1 MKKLIIPIG
10 ALLLSNITYAQLF
23 TISSNE
29 NYIQSKTYLD
39 YNGTSATKSSETVQY
54 FDGLGR
60 PKQVVNVKASPL
72 GRDVVTHI
80 EYDPFG
86 RQVKDYL
93 PVPQLSTSNGNYYS
107 GPLGVYPNTYGNEKI
122 YSEKVLESSPLDR
135 VLEQKQ
141 VGNDWNG
148 KSVKFSY
155 DTNGLNEVY
164 QFTTSTSWV
173 DGATKSVL
181 SLSPATV
188 YAPNQLYKNSVKDE
202 DGNETIEF
210 KNGRGQ
216 IVLVRKVMSPA
227 ENVDTY
233 YVYNE
238 YDQLAFVIPPLAVHK
253 PITDDLLNTLCYQYH
268 YDGRGRLVE
277 KKLPGK
283 GWEFMVYDKADRLML
298 TQDANMKGSGK
309 WLMTKYDEFG
319 RVAYTGIFSSN
330 DSRAT
335 IQDQI
340 KDLVIYDA
348 RHSTGI
354 VRNGM
359 NIYYTAVYFIPESI
373 LSVNYY
379 DSYPAYSF
387 NPAFPSTI
395 QGEPVLTETPAADGR
410 STKGLPV
417 MSFVKNIEDDNWTR
431 NYTYYDQKGRAIGSH
446 SVNHLGGYTRTESK
460 LDFAGIT
467 KQTVTRHKRLST
479 DTERVITE
487 TFDYDSQNRLVTHKH
502 KIDNNA
508 EEILA
513 QNTYNE
519 ISQVTNKKVG
529 GVTASSPLQQIDYK
543 YNIRGW
549 LTQINDP
556 ANLGNDLFGYKIK
569 YNEVQGLEVPNTNY
583 PNHKVKPKYNGNIA
597 EVDWK
602 TSTGANDNVRRYG
615 YVYDPL
621 NRLTAGFYQKDTNP
635 SGKEYNELFAYDLN
649 GNILNLVRTQGLLP
663 GSTEAMVID
672 NLIYSYTGNRLTKVS
687 DAYLNSL
694 GYPVGGNEIG
704 YDDNGN
710 MTTQLDKGISSIQY
724 NYLNLPRK
732 ITQNSKVMDYIYR
745 ADGVKVKKVFGTET
759 TDYLDGFQYTNSILK
774 FFPTAEGYFNVET
787 GKYVYNYTDHLGNTR
802 LSYAKNGAG
811 TEIIEESNYYPFGL
825 KHEGYN
831 VLTGN
836 PSYKYKY
843 NGKEL
848 QETGMYDYG
857 ARFYMPDIGRW
868 GVIDPLAEK
877 MTRHSPYNYA
887 FNNPIMF
894 IDPDGREGKDWYQ
907 NNLTQNIEWHDGSA
921 ELDGYTNLTAINN
934 TRVLGVENGQTVQE
948 FNLNSDGSFTAGG
961 QTFNN
966 GESATTLIGTTITSK
981 PGFDLG
987 KWLSHLGNEG
997 GDFYSN
1003 LGGSGPREDT
1013 NPFFRGDIDKMVDVG
1028 GYFGGIHNGLSRGDQ
1043 GISLMNTMVDVMSL
1057 IDLAVSAAGS
1067 TKSSSNAVAAEP
1079 DTLSYH
1085 GSQAVGLNIYRGSGG
1100 GITGVGVKTQ
1110 DIHLS
1115 GLSRSQRDSVSSRV
1129 SADEIKR
1136 NNQKDSVLRR
1146 IMKSR

>member
-1 MKKLIIPIG
+1 
-10 ALLLSNITYAQLF
+10 
-23 TISSNE
+23 
-29 NYIQSKTYLD
+29 
-39 YNGTSATKSSETVQY
+39 
-54 FDGLGR
+54 
-60 PKQVVNVKASPL
+60 
-72 GRDVVTHI
+72 
-80 EYDPFG
+80 
-86 RQVKDYL
+86 
-93 PVPQLSTSNGNYYS
+93 
-107 GPLGVYPNTYGNEKI
+107 
-122 YSEKVLESSPLDR
+122 
-135 VLEQKQ
+135 
-141 VGNDWNG
+141 
-148 KSVKFSY
+148 
-155 DTNGLNEVY
+155 
-164 QFTTSTSWV
+164 
-173 DGATKSVL
+173 
-181 SLSPATV
+181 
-188 YAPNQLYKNSVKDE
+188 
-202 DGNETIEF
+202 
-210 KNGRGQ
+210 
-216 IVLVRKVMSPA
+216 
-227 ENVDTY
+227 
-233 YVYNE
+233 
-238 YDQLAFVIPPLAVHK
+238 
-253 PITDDLLNTLCYQYH
+253 
-268 YDGRGRLVE
+268 
-277 KKLPGK
+277 
-283 GWEFMVYDKADRLML
+283 
-298 TQDANMKGSGK
+298 
-309 WLMTKYDEFG
+309 
-319 RVAYTGIFSSN
+319 GIFSSN

-335 IQDQI
+335 IQGQI

-348 RHSTGI
+348 RHSTGF
-354 VRNGM
+354 VRNGI
-359 NIYYTAVYFIPESI
+359 NIYYTAVYFTPESI

-395 QGEPVLTETPAADGR
+395 QGEPVLTDTHTADGR

-529 GVTASSPLQQIDYK
+529 GVTASSPLQQIDYQ

-556 ANLGNDLFGYKIK
+556 ANLGNDLFGYKIR

-583 PNHKVKPKYNGNIA
+583 PNQKVKPKYNGNIA

-635 SGKEYNELFAYDLN
+635 SGKEYNELFAYDVN

-672 NLIYSYTGNRLTKVS
+672 NLIYSYTGNRLTNVS

-732 ITQNSKVMDYIYR
+732 ITQNSKVTDYIYR
-745 ADGVKVKKVFGTET
+745 ADGVKVRKVFGTET

-787 GKYVYNYTDHLGNTR
+787 GKYVYNYTDHLGNVR

-831 VLTGN
+831 ILTGN
-836 PSYKYKY
+836 PAYNYKYQ
-843 NGKEL
+843 GQEL
-848 QETGMYDYG
+848 QETGWYSFKWRNYMSDVG
-857 ARFYMPDIGRW
+857 RFFN
-868 GVIDPLAEK
+868 IDPLSEKYAYQSHYNFSENRVIDARELEGLEAVLVKDTKANQPIIKTANNGQYADNPNTKTVHVFAHGNPSAMYNDNVTSEQKKAGLGTVDTGGKLNNILNQSSDLWKNSESKEGFTVVLHSCRTGRATIDKDGNVTESVAEK
-877 MTRHSPYNYA
+877 MSGSKEMKGVTIIA
-887 FNNPIMF
+887 
-894 IDPDGREGKDWYQ
+894 PDERDGFSNKGTEVGPQSTYSTDRNGEYLPNTPKSEHGRQTGQFGKWNSFQ
-907 NNLTQNIEWHDGSA
+907 
-921 ELDGYTNLTAINN
+921 
-934 TRVLGVENGQTVQE
+934 NGQQTSQQPGNTKPQGMDQRSLWDRI
-948 FNLNSDGSFTAGG
+948 FN
-961 QTFNN
+961 
-966 GESATTLIGTTITSK
+966 
-981 PGFDLG
+981 
-987 KWLSHLGNEG
+987 
-997 GDFYSN
+997 
-1003 LGGSGPREDT
+1003 
-1013 NPFFRGDIDKMVDVG
+1013 
-1028 GYFGGIHNGLSRGDQ
+1028 
-1043 GISLMNTMVDVMSL
+1043 
-1057 IDLAVSAAGS
+1057 
-1067 TKSSSNAVAAEP
+1067 
-1079 DTLSYH
+1079 
-1085 GSQAVGLNIYRGSGG
+1085 
-1100 GITGVGVKTQ
+1100 
-1110 DIHLS
+1110 
-1115 GLSRSQRDSVSSRV
+1115 
-1129 SADEIKR
+1129 
-1136 NNQKDSVLRR
+1136 
-1146 IMKSR
+1146 

>member
-1 MKKLIIPIG
+1 MKKMIIPIG
-10 ALLLSNITYAQLF
+10 ALLLSNIIYGQLS

-39 YNGTSATKSSETVQY
+39 YNGTTATKSSETVQY

-60 PKQVVNVKASPL
+60 PKQIVNITASPL

-80 EYDPFG
+80 EYDQFG

-93 PVPQLSTSNGNYYS
+93 PVSQLSTSNGNYYS
-107 GPLGVYPNTYGNEKI
+107 VPLGVSPTTYGNEKI
-122 YSEKVLESSPLDR
+122 YSEKVLENSPLDR
-135 VLEQKQ
+135 ILEQKQ
-141 VGNDWNG
+141 VGNVWNG
-148 KSVKFSY
+148 KSVKFGY
-155 DTNGLNEVY
+155 DTNGFNEVY
-164 QFTTSTSWV
+164 QFTTTTSWV

-202 DGNETIEF
+202 DDNETIEF
-210 KNGRGQ
+210 KNGKGQ
-216 IVLVRKVMSPA
+216 VLLVRKVKSSS
-227 ENVDTY
+227 EHIDTY

-238 YDQLAFVIPPLAVHK
+238 YDQLAFVIPPMAVHK
-253 PITDDLLNTLCYQYH
+253 PITDDLLNTLCYQYR

-298 TQDANMKGSGK
+298 SQDTNMKGSGK
-309 WLMTKYDEFG
+309 WLMTKYDQFG
-319 RVAYTGIFSSN
+319 RVAYTGIFSSS

-335 IQDQI
+335 IQNQI

-348 RHSTGI
+348 RDSTGF

-359 NIYYTAVYFIPESI
+359 NIYYTAVYFTPESI

-387 NPAFPSTI
+387 NPAFPSAI
-395 QGEPVLTETPAADGR
+395 QGEPVLPATPAADGR

-417 MSFVKNIEDDNWTR
+417 MSFVKNIEDDSWTK
-431 NYTYYDQKGRAIGSH
+431 NYTYYDTKGRAIGSH
-446 SVNHLGGYTRTESK
+446 SINHLGGYTHTESK
-460 LDFAGIT
+460 LDFAGMP
-467 KQTVTRHKRLST
+467 KQTITRHKRLNA
-479 DTERVITE
+479 DTERIITE

-519 ISQVTNKKVG
+519 LSQLGSKKVG

-583 PNHKVKPKYNGNIA
+583 PNQKVKPKYNGNIA

-602 TSTGANDNVRRYG
+602 TSTEANDNVRRYG

-694 GYPVGGNEIG
+694 GYPVGGNEIA

-710 MTTQLDKGISSIQY
+710 MITQLDKGISSIQY

-732 ITQNSKVMDYIYR
+732 IVQNSKATDYIYR
-745 ADGVKVKKVFGTET
+745 ADGFKVRKVFGTET
-759 TDYLDGFQYTNSILK
+759 TDYLDGFQYVNSTLK
-774 FFPTAEGYFNVET
+774 FFPTSEGYFNMET
-787 GKYVYNYTDHLGNTR
+787 GKYVYNYTDHLGNVR
-802 LSYAKNGAG
+802 LSYVKNGAG
-811 TEIIEESNYYPFGL
+811 TEIMEESNYYPFGL

-831 VLTGN
+831 ALAGN
-836 PSYKYKY
+836 PAYKYKY

-857 ARFYMPDIGRW
+857 ARFYMPDVGRW
-868 GVIDPLAEK
+868 GVVDPLAEK

-887 FNNPIMF
+887 FNNPLSF
-894 IDPDGREGKDWYQ
+894 IDPDGRQAMKPTPKEAAAMAAHVYGDKKDNILIGGWRVSQTKFEGLRLTDDSGFKSQIYERVVDGKVTEYTYATAGTEADWGDVGADVKQPLGLSSQYSLSAKNATELSKQLGDTELTYTGHSLGGGLAALNSNLTRREAITFNAAGVGKMTKFMDGMNNSDMKGWFGGFTAAFRTEGKINAYIMRTDPLNKIQ
-907 NNLTQNIEWHDGSA
+907 NGITSVGIMMPN
-921 ELDGYTNLTAINN
+921 
-934 TRVLGVENGQTVQE
+934 VNGNRHYITP
-948 FNLNSDGSFTAGG
+948 
-961 QTFNN
+961 
-966 GESATTLIGTTITSK
+966 TTL
-981 PGFDLG
+981 
-987 KWLSHLGNEG
+987 
-997 GDFYSN
+997 
-1003 LGGSGPREDT
+1003 GSIYNGHSMDNMLKE
-1013 NPFFRGDIDKMVDVG
+1013 
-1028 GYFGGIHNGLSRGDQ
+1028 FGI
-1043 GISLMNTMVDVMSL
+1043 
-1057 IDLAVSAAGS
+1057 
-1067 TKSSSNAVAAEP
+1067 NANK
-1079 DTLSYH
+1079 Y
-1085 GSQAVGLNIYRGSGG
+1085 
-1100 GITGVGVKTQ
+1100 K
-1110 DIHLS
+1110 
-1115 GLSRSQRDSVSSRV
+1115 
-1129 SADEIKR
+1129 K
-1136 NNQKDSVLRR
+1136 
-1146 IMKSR
+1146 